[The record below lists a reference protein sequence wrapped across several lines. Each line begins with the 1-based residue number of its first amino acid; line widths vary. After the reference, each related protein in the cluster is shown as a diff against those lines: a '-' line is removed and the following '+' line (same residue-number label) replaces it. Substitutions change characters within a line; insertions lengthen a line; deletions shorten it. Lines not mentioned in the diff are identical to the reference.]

1 MATYLCMHRMHIPA
15 MVKESGQGRSQGG
28 ARGLEP
34 PPPEP
39 GKNKKI
45 SEIKQNTKIK
55 IKFKN

>member
-39 GKNKKI
+39 GKLIKKQINKL
-45 SEIKQNTKIK
+45 KIK
-55 IKFKN
+55 